1 MLDLRVLVIAEDPL
15 ARAGLAAL
23 LAAHPGINVVG
34 RAAALDDLLAARQA
48 YRPDVVLWDLGYEP
62 ARSLPHM
69 SRLAELDAPVALLLP
84 DAESAAGVWRPGVQA
99 ILRRDAPPAQLGAAL
114 TALGAGLTVID
125 PAFRPSLAAPAAATE
140 PPGWSA
146 TPESPAEDLTSR
158 ELEVLRLMA
167 EGLPNKTIA
176 ARLGI
181 SEHTVKFHVNAVMG
195 KLAAESRTEA
205 VVRATRLGLI
215 LL

>member
-23 LAAHPGINVVG
+23 LAGSPGINVVG

-48 YRPDVVLWDLGYEP
+48 YRPDVVLWDLGHEP
-62 ARSLPHM
+62 ARDLP
-69 SRLAELDAPVALLLP
+69 RVAALAELNVPVALLLSN
-84 DAESAAGVWRPGVQA
+84 AEAAAQVWRLAPQGL
-99 ILRRDAPPAQLGAAL
+99 LRRDAPPSQLAAAL
-114 TALGAGLTVID
+114 TALGAGLTVVD
-125 PAFRPSLAAPAAATE
+125 PTFLPSLIPPAPAAE

-146 TPESPAEDLTSR
+146 PAEPLVEELTPR

-176 ARLGI
+176 IRLGI

-205 VVRATRLGLI
+205 VVHATRLGLI